1 MPPTLLRADLDRI
14 ADEIAT
20 LGAHLDAA
28 THRLLTCIRT
38 FDEEGGWGCQGAMS
52 CAHWLS
58 WRIGLDLG
66 AAREKVRVARALGKL
81 PHLDDALRRGVVS
94 YAKVRA
100 MTRIATP
107 ETEAKLLDMA
117 LHATGAQ
124 LERIVRG
131 VRHVRQENAG
141 DAGAPEASARFVR
154 AQPTTHGTVRLEAEL
169 LPDEAALVLLAL
181 ENARHALRARAAPPR
196 SDATATSREPLPGRD
211 PAGLAQPTRA
221 DALVA
226 VAESFLAHGE
236 AAGTGGD
243 RTQLFV
249 HLARSALAP
258 DGVLAGTLDDGTHV
272 SAETFRRLACD
283 SGLVPVAL
291 DETGAPLDVGRRTRS
306 IPPAI
311 RRALWLRDKGCRFPG
326 CRNTLY
332 VHGHHIQSWLHG
344 GETKLQ
350 NLVLL
355 CAAHHRSVHEDG
367 WQIDRDASTDK
378 LRFRAPEGPWLDRVP
393 RRDEV
398 DGRMID
404 HLTADLT
411 IDAETNR
418 CRWDGDRVDY
428 GWAVEALV

>member
-1 MPPTLLRADLDRI
+1 
-14 ADEIAT
+14 
-20 LGAHLDAA
+20 
-28 THRLLTCIRT
+28 
-38 FDEEGGWGCQGAMS
+38 MS

-81 PHLDDALRRGVVS
+81 PVIDDALRRGVVS

-107 ETEAKLLDMA
+107 ESEAKLLDMA

-131 VRHVRQENAG
+131 VRHVRQANAG
-141 DAGAPEASARFVR
+141 DDCAPDAGTRFVR
-154 AQPTTHGTVRLEAEL
+154 AQPTTHGTVRIEVEL
-169 LPDEAALVLLAL
+169 LPDEAALVLLAM
-181 ENARHALRARAAPPR
+181 ENARHALRARMTPSQSPPAAPT
-196 SDATATSREPLPGRD
+196 DREPLPGVD
-211 PAGLAQPTRA
+211 PDDHAAAVAQPTRA

-226 VAESFLAHGE
+226 VAESFVAHGE

-249 HLARSALAP
+249 HLAQSALAP

-272 SAETFRRLACD
+272 SAETLRRLACD

-291 DETGAPLDVGRRTRS
+291 DETGTPLDVGRRTRS

-355 CAAHHRSVHEDG
+355 CAAHHHAVHEDG
-367 WQIDRDASTDK
+367 WQIDRDASTGE
-378 LRFRAPEGPWLDRVP
+378 LRFRAPDGPWLDRVA
-393 RRDEV
+393 RRHEV

-411 IDAETNR
+411 IDEDTNR
-418 CRWDGDRVDY
+418 CRWDGDPVDY